1 MLFLN
6 FSGDNADSI
15 KTNYQEVAE
24 QHKGDGLIFLL
35 GDLEASQSALQVSK
49 SSFMCTFCNFFTQ
62 YFLFYL

>member
-6 FSGDNADSI
+6 FSGDSADSI

-35 GDLEASQSALQVSK
+35 GDLEASQRALQVSK
-49 SSFMCTFCNFFTQ
+49 SSFMCTICNYFTQ